1 MIVFDIGPMP
11 EEVLDGKTGFV
22 VPSQDVDAL
31 VAGIE
36 RFLNNEDIHSV
47 MGVNCRKQALEK
59 YDLDKQTEKY
69 IHLYEEIL
77 DDFRIKT
84 SIK

>member
-1 MIVFDIGPMP
+1 
-11 EEVLDGKTGFV
+11 
-22 VPSQDVDAL
+22 
-31 VAGIE
+31 
-36 RFLNNEDIHSV
+36 

-69 IHLYEEIL
+69 IRLYEEIL
-77 DDFRIKT
+77 DNFRLKS